1 MRKPDMSQD
10 ENAWK
15 GVLEGYSHFLKERKL
30 ALPKHRPHLV
40 RWVREFLTFAAEHP
54 GYTFEQTLDLFL
66 ATLGNGSA
74 SMRGRS
80 SRLRMPF
87 EFTGI
92 SIGTTIAR
100 VRMKRKVSALSAVR
114 RGYSIGC
121 AR

>member
-66 ATLGNGSA
+66 ATLG
-74 SMRGRS
+74 
-80 SRLRMPF
+80 
-87 EFTGI
+87 E
-92 SIGTTIAR
+92 R
-100 VRMKRKVSALSAVR
+100 VGVNAWQIQQAADAIRIYRYQNICR
-114 RGYSIGC
+114 R
-121 AR
+121 